1 MSLLAEIN
9 LTKQSLSQHIK
20 EIEDLHLKLLGKDK
34 ELKSC
39 QQSIS
44 EFQSERLKYNED
56 ILSLKHMIQG
66 MDRWMDVWMDGW
78 IDGCMDGWMDR

>member
-20 EIEDLHLKLLGKDK
+20 EIEDLHLMLLGKEK

-39 QQSIS
+39 QQSVS

-66 MDRWMDVWMDGW
+66 MDRWMDGWMDGR
-78 IDGCMDGWMDR
+78 MNGWMDGRTD